1 MGSCVNPMMQG
12 YWAVKVVYRER
23 MPQTVVSLLHN
34 LKTLQCTKG
43 IYHNVIFFMDICIWV
58 FGTNKKI
65 YPRYSLTNTRINI

>member
-43 IYHNVIFFMDICIWV
+43 IYHNVIFLWTYAY
-58 FGTNKKI
+58 G
-65 YPRYSLTNTRINI
+65 YLEQTRKSIQDTV

>member
-43 IYHNVIFFMDICIWV
+43 IYHNVIFFYGHMHMGIW
-58 FGTNKKI
+58 NKQENLSKI
-65 YPRYSLTNTRINI
+65 QSN